1 MADNKN
7 LEKKEV
13 SKDKKEGLGK
23 KISKFFREY
32 RSELKK
38 ISWPTFPEVLKN
50 SLVTIA
56 VVVIVGL
63 FIWAVDSVLT
73 LGRDAILKVDSSDT
87 LPGDFISSADI
98 DLEEINEK
106 IEYYGLDSI
115 TVSASDYLSD
125 SDYVRYSGVTSSSD
139 IVIITAEGVVI
150 DGYKNYVSTDA
161 ASAASALASY
171 AATLADIPV
180 SETDIPNVSDTN
192 A

>member
-38 ISWPTFPEVLKN
+38 ISWPTFPEVIKN
-50 SLVTIA
+50 SLVTVA

-73 LGRDAILKVDSSDT
+73 LGRDAILKVDSGDT
-87 LPGDFISSADI
+87 QPGIVSSADI

-125 SDYVRYSGVTSSSD
+125 SDYVRYSGVTSNSD
-139 IVIITAEGVVI
+139 IVVITADGVVI
-150 DGYKNYVSTDA
+150 DGYKNYVAIDS

-180 SETDIPNVSDTN
+180 SETDIPTVSDTN